1 MKAPEW
7 YAAWREEAFRDLKAK
22 QDQLSEVYQL
32 GTWPRY
38 DYDLQ
43 AATLTFSNGGD
54 RKVVADMQ
62 AVGTTGTHDWLWSWG
77 NSHLP
82 ITASE
87 ALTQVRAFGAENKI
101 EELTSA
107 SVKNRDLEALG
118 WSLTAVSVRVL
129 GGVGAY
135 RAPSKAGSLFL
146 ILRSLQVVN

>member
-7 YAAWREEAFRDLKAK
+7 YTAWREEAFRDLKAK
-22 QDQLSEVYQL
+22 QDQLSEVYKL
-32 GTWPRY
+32 GAWPRY
-38 DYDLQ
+38 DYDPE
-43 AATLTFSNGGD
+43 AATLTFSSSGD

-62 AVGTTGTHDWLWSWG
+62 AVGTTGTRDWLWSWG

-82 ITASE
+82 TTASA

-107 SVKNRDLEALG
+107 SIKNRDLEALA

-135 RAPSKAGSLFL
+135 RAPSNTGSLFL